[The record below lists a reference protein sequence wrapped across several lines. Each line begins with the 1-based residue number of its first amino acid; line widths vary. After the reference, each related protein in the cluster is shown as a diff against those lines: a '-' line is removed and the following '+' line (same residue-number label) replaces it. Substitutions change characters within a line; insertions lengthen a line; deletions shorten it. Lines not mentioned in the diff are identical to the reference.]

1 MRNLNDY
8 ISHPVHKK
16 IAEAYD
22 KANTPE
28 ELEAAK
34 RYQHELQDAMTPE
47 EKQEYNDAMISD
59 FRRMMTAMDE
69 DIADL
74 RAEAM
79 RKKMGDTPKFINWT
93 QIASTYFGKSQSWLM
108 QRINGNQVNGKEA
121 HFNAAEAKQ
130 LEEAL
135 HDLGHKLLAIAF

>member
-8 ISHPVHKK
+8 IKNPTHKL

-22 KANTPE
+22 KANTSE

-34 RYQHELQDAMTPE
+34 RYQQELQDAMTPE
-47 EKQEYNDAMISD
+47 EKEVFNREFIEDHLRIFAAI
-59 FRRMMTAMDE
+59 DE

-74 RAEAM
+74 KAEAM
-79 RKKMGDTPKFINWT
+79 RKKMGDAPKYINWT
-93 QIASTYFGKSQSWLM
+93 QIATTYFGKSQSWLM
-108 QRINGNQVNGKEA
+108 QRINGNKVNGKEA

-130 LEEAL
+130 LEAAL

>member
-8 ISHPVHKK
+8 IKNPTHKL

-22 KANTPE
+22 KANTSE

-34 RYQHELQDAMTPE
+34 RYQQELQDAMTPE
-47 EKQEYNDAMISD
+47 EKEVFNREFIEDHLRIFAAI
-59 FRRMMTAMDE
+59 DE

-74 RAEAM
+74 KAEAM
-79 RKKMGDTPKFINWT
+79 RKKMGDAPKYINWT
-93 QIASTYFGKSQSWLM
+93 QIATTYFGKSQSWLM
-108 QRINGNQVNGKEA
+108 QRINGNKVNGKEA
-121 HFNAAEAKQ
+121 HFNAAEARQ
-130 LEEAL
+130 LEAAL

>member
-1 MRNLNDY
+1 MRNLNSY
-8 ISHPVHKK
+8 ISHPVHKM

-22 KANTPE
+22 RAKTAE

-34 RYQHELQDAMTPE
+34 RYQHELQDAMSPE
-47 EKQEYNDAMISD
+47 EKKEYDDAMISD
-59 FRRMMTAMDE
+59 FRRMMKAMDD
-69 DIADL
+69 DIAEL
-74 RAEAM
+74 KAEAM

-93 QIASTYFGKSQSWLM
+93 QIANTYFGKSQSWLM

-130 LEEAL
+130 LEAAL

>member
-47 EKQEYNDAMISD
+47 EKKDYDDAMISD

-79 RKKMGDTPKFINWT
+79 RKKMGDTPKFINWS
-93 QIASTYFGKSQSWLM
+93 QIATTYFGKSQSWLM

-121 HFNAAEAKQ
+121 HFNATEAKQ
-130 LEEAL
+130 LEAAL
-135 HDLGHKLLAIAF
+135 HDLGQKLLAIAF

>member
-1 MRNLNDY
+1 MRKLNDY
-8 ISHPVHKK
+8 ITHPVHKK

-47 EKQEYNDAMISD
+47 EQQEYNDAMVSD
-59 FRRMMTAMDE
+59 FRRMMAAMDE

-74 RAEAM
+74 RAEAIRM
-79 RKKMGDTPKFINWT
+79 KMGDTPKFINWT
-93 QIASTYFGKSQSWLM
+93 QIANTYFGKSQSWLM
-108 QRINGNQVNGKEA
+108 QRLNGNTVNGKEA
-121 HFNAAEAKQ
+121 RFNPAEAKQ
-130 LEEAL
+130 LEAAL
-135 HDLGHKLLAIAF
+135 HDLGNKLLAIAF

>member
-8 ISHPVHKK
+8 IKNPTHKL

-22 KANTPE
+22 KANTSE

-34 RYQHELQDAMTPE
+34 RYQQELQDAMTPE
-47 EKQEYNDAMISD
+47 EKEKFNREFIEDHLRIFAAI
-59 FRRMMTAMDE
+59 DE

-74 RAEAM
+74 KAEAM
-79 RKKMGDTPKFINWT
+79 RKKMGDAPKYINWT
-93 QIASTYFGKSQSWLM
+93 QIATTYFGKSQSWLM
-108 QRINGNQVNGKEA
+108 QRINGNKVNGKEA

-130 LEEAL
+130 LEAAL

>member
-1 MRNLNDY
+1 ME
-8 ISHPVHKK
+8 V
-16 IAEAYD
+16 YD
-22 KANTPE
+22 KARTPE

-34 RYQHELQDAMTPE
+34 RYQHEIQDAMTPE
-47 EKQEYNDAMISD
+47 EKKEYDDAVIAD
-59 FRRMMTAMDE
+59 FRRMLAAMDE

-74 RAEAM
+74 KAEAI
-79 RKKMGDTPKFINWT
+79 RRKMGDTPKFINWT

-135 HDLGHKLLAIAF
+135 HDLGRKLLAIAF

>member
-1 MRNLNDY
+1 MRNLYDY
-8 ISHPVHKK
+8 IAHPVHKK
-16 IAEAYD
+16 IIEVYN

-34 RYQHELQDAMTPE
+34 QYQHELQDAMTPD
-47 EKQEYNDAMISD
+47 EKQEYNDAVISD
-59 FRRMMTAMDE
+59 FRRMMAAMDE

-74 RAEAM
+74 KAEAM

-93 QIASTYFGKSQSWLM
+93 QIATTYFGKSQSWLM
-108 QRINGNQVNGKEA
+108 QRINGNMVNGKEA

-130 LEEAL
+130 LEKAL